1 MHTSQS
7 DFKFRTIHYNITPQ
21 ARGTTCGTAWQ
32 DQEMRKLCDLPDL
45 SCEATMLGATCCSCC
60 TARRAY
66 SYTDSGHGQ
75 VIGWWGMAGRRS
87 SIYYMKP

>member
-1 MHTSQS
+1 
-7 DFKFRTIHYNITPQ
+7 
-21 ARGTTCGTAWQ
+21 
-32 DQEMRKLCDLPDL
+32 MRKLCDLPDL
-45 SCEATMLGATCCSCC
+45 SCEATMLGATCCC